1 MKQLPGEQKKIQN
14 YLQKNLAGI
23 FLCRRASAPGS
34 FPDPIPLLAFLQ
46 GNETIDLEEEEDEP
60 LTKLCLVTTGQG
72 VGSWL
77 GERLGRD
84 LASKR
89 GSSTWLLEDTA
100 ENREALQ
107 EVPFDSRVF
116 LGKVEEGLR
125 LSEIYQV

>member
-1 MKQLPGEQKKIQN
+1 M
-14 YLQKNLAGI
+14 
-23 FLCRRASAPGS
+23 
-34 FPDPIPLLAFLQ
+34 
-46 GNETIDLEEEEDEP
+46 
-60 LTKLCLVTTGQG
+60 
-72 VGSWL
+72 

-116 LGKVEEGLR
+116 LGKAEESLR